1 MTCIREEEDQQVSTL
16 NQWQCLSGRHW
27 VCPSHIT
34 SSSSRY
40 IVPRTRTKLCNRA
53 VSVTWPAIW
62 NSLPQSVTQTVSSVL
77 SIVFVSLRQ
86 DPDNVPHCR
95 ILSCDKAEWRLI
107 TATLCRWK
115 CCFLADQLWFMT
127 HIWKQRLSVED
138 IFVIVDVVQCP
149 FDRCSIV
156 LNYLLTNVVL
166 TDNCEWLLCVV
177 SYSPN
182 TVQNREVAISMMHR
196 NDWNLSIIWNI
207 LCVNVHVTCARKH
220 PLLTVECCYYAE
232 CGQCIQAKPEV
243 SKITLSVDNVFQPN
257 LRYRCG
263 SDFSIFAVTALKVT
277 ADSVW
282 YICKIA
288 DCIVFKRLTLR

>member
-1 MTCIREEEDQQVSTL
+1 M
-16 NQWQCLSGRHW
+16 
-27 VCPSHIT
+27 SHIVESCALT
-34 SSSSRY
+34 KQNGDLSR
-40 IVPRTRTKLCNRA
+40 L
-53 VSVTWPAIW
+53 
-62 NSLPQSVTQTVSSVL
+62 QSADEDTVSWLTSYGSWHAYEKKEDCL
-77 SIVFVSLRQ
+77 WR
-86 DPDNVPHCR
+86 DPDDVSRCR

-243 SKITLSVDNVFQPN
+243 SVWLRLFNFCCHCTEGDSWLS
-257 LRYRCG
+257 LIY
-263 SDFSIFAVTALKVT
+263 L
-277 ADSVW
+277 
-282 YICKIA
+282 
-288 DCIVFKRLTLR
+288 